1 MNKSRTGLRTAGALL
16 AATALL
22 GACGSDSSSSSS
34 VGGTSTTASAGST
47 TTGTGGSQST
57 AGTTASGSSTTTGAS
72 SSGSGLA
79 PADLTSDFS
88 AMATLKDVA
97 SRGTGKIAV
106 LLPDTSSSARYVEF
120 DEPFFK
126 QAFEAAG
133 LSSSDFSID
142 NAGGDAS
149 TMQTQAE
156 AAITDGA
163 SVIIIDPLD
172 SGSAAAIEK
181 NATAKGVKVIDY
193 DRLVL
198 GGASDRVY
206 ISFDNVEVGKLIGNG
221 FVQCVTD
228 WKVDKPQV
236 LIMDGDPTD
245 NNATQFA
252 KGYNSVLDPKF
263 SSGDYTKVGE
273 PGGTWDAQ
281 KALTLFEQQF
291 TAHPEINATVN
302 ANDGLGGA
310 VISALKTQNIP
321 AKTFPVTGQD
331 ATVAGLQNVLLDYQ
345 CGSVYKPIYAEVQ
358 AAVTVALYLRAGE
371 APPTSLVTATTTD
384 TDTKDAVQS
393 ALLTPTWVTS
403 DNMASTVIADKFVK
417 VSDLCTSDVKDAC
430 TAAGIK

>member
-1 MNKSRTGLRTAGALL
+1 MIKSRKGLRTAGALL

-34 VGGTSTTASAGST
+34 VAGTPATAPAGSA
-47 TTGTGGSQST
+47 TTGTTGSG
-57 AGTTASGSSTTTGAS
+57 GTTGTVASGSSTTAGGSSTGT
-72 SSGSGLA
+72 GLTPDA
-79 PADLTSDFS
+79 LTSDFS

-97 SRGTGKIAV
+97 AKGTGSIAV
-106 LLPDTSSSARYVEF
+106 LLPDTSSSARYVAF
-120 DEPFFK
+120 DEPYFN

-133 LSSSDFSID
+133 LSSSDYTVE
-142 NAGGDAS
+142 NAGGDPA
-149 TMQTQAE
+149 TQQTQAE
-156 AAITDGA
+156 SAITKGA
-163 SVIIIDPLD
+163 TVIILDPLD
-172 SGSAAAIEK
+172 SGSGAAIEK

-198 GGASDRVY
+198 GGSPDRIYV
-206 ISFDNVEVGKLIGNG
+206 SFDNVEVGKLIGNG
-221 FVQCVTD
+221 FAQCVTD

-245 NNATQFA
+245 NNASQFA
-252 KGYNSVLDPKF
+252 EGYNSVLDPMF

-273 PGGTWDAQ
+273 PGGTWDNQ

-291 TAHPEINATVN
+291 TAHPEINATVT

-310 VISALKTQNIP
+310 VISALKTRNIP
-321 AKTFPVTGQD
+321 AKTVPVTGQD
-331 ATVAGLQNVLLDYQ
+331 ATVAGLQNVLLAYQ

-358 AAVTVALYLRAGE
+358 AAAAVALYLRAGE

-384 TDTKDAVQS
+384 TDTKADVQS

-403 DNMASTVIADKFVK
+403 ANMADTVIADNFVTA
-417 VSDLCTSDVKDAC
+417 SELCTSDVKDAC